1 MHCKNVGYSFH
12 MLLVCCSS
20 VNYFIWFCCSWLHES
35 VCFDITCVGNA
46 VVMQIHLYCLESQ
59 SFFLVVLLPLNGLVL
74 YLLLVLFLSQV
85 VMGYTAS
92 YFKWSW
98 ITFCYNDLICTV
110 NLTSI
115 FSKMF
120 CSEVYKLLLVS
131 CHLENNFTRRYFPF
145 WLQIINS
152 TGSITSHH
160 PS

>member
-1 MHCKNVGYSFH
+1 
-12 MLLVCCSS
+12 MLLVCCGS
-20 VNYFIWFCCSWLHES
+20 VNYFIWFFCSWLHES

-98 ITFCYNDLICTV
+98 ITFCYNNLICTV

-115 FSKMF
+115 FFKMF
-120 CSEVYKLLLVS
+120 CREVYKLLLVS

>member
-1 MHCKNVGYSFH
+1 
-12 MLLVCCSS
+12 MLWFRKLFYLILLQLVAWKCLLWHHLCRKCSS
-20 VNYFIWFCCSWLHES
+20 NANTS
-35 VCFDITCVGNA
+35 VLPGITK
-46 VVMQIHLYCLESQ
+46 
-59 SFFLVVLLPLNGLVL
+59 FFLVVLLPLNGLVL

-115 FSKMF
+115 FFKMF
-120 CSEVYKLLLVS
+120 CREVYKLLLVS

-145 WLQIINS
+145 WLQIIKS

>member
-1 MHCKNVGYSFH
+1 
-12 MLLVCCSS
+12 
-20 VNYFIWFCCSWLHES
+20 
-35 VCFDITCVGNA
+35 
-46 VVMQIHLYCLESQ
+46 MQIHPYCLESQ
-59 SFFLVVLLPLNGLVL
+59 SFFLVVLQPLNGLVL

-85 VMGYTAS
+85 VMDYTAS

-115 FSKMF
+115 FFNMF
-120 CSEVYKLLLVS
+120 CREVNKLLLVS

-152 TGSITSHH
+152 TCSIPLIIQVKALMLS
-160 PS
+160 PK